1 MATRLTYV
9 VFILPIVLSIAFGS
23 IVMADVLQSS
33 DRELNMWRVGSTNT
47 LTHDK
52 SIKIIGLE
60 KEYPVSAPIEIQV
73 KVDDPLFDCGDLY
86 VTIYSGNTV
95 VTQSGFFKQCF
106 DENNALLPVDDEF
119 SEVIDVPGQYELVV
133 KMSDQNQ
140 KNSITSS
147 EKFTIK

>member
-33 DRELNMWRVGSTNT
+33 DRELNMWRVGSTTMN
-47 LTHDK
+47 HDK

-60 KEYPVSAPIEIQV
+60 KEYLVSAPIEIQV
-73 KVDDPLFDCGDLY
+73 KVDDSLFDCGDLY

-119 SEVIDVPGQYELVV
+119 SEVIDAPGQYELVV